1 MSNSNNKHILST
13 VSAGSVESNNSNR
26 HSRIILITT
35 ALPYSNG
42 SIHLGHV
49 LENIQAD
56 IWKRFQKA
64 NGNDCYFCCADDNH
78 GTAVMLAA
86 EKAGVTPETWI
97 EKVKTEHIQDLTGF
111 YIDYDNYYQTHSNEN
126 KQFSEAIFKILYN
139 KGLIKEQ
146 TIQQLF
152 DLDKQMFLADRFVKG
167 ECPHCHAPEQ
177 YGDNCEQC
185 GATYTAID
193 LINPISTLSN
203 SKPVIKDTTHYF
215 FELTKCKTILQEYIE
230 STPLQPEVVNKMND
244 WLNNL
249 KDWCISRD
257 EPYFGFEIPPVN
269 MVNNKS
275 LSVKSNKKYFY
286 VWLDAPIGYLASFKN
301 LCEQN
306 VNENLDFNQFFHND
320 LADLNKATLAS
331 PNTTELY
338 HFIGKD
344 IIQFHVLFWI
354 AILHSIGFR
363 LPNNICAHGYVNVNK
378 QKMSKSKGTFIT
390 AKEYLDSGLN
400 PEYLRY
406 YFASKLSN
414 KIEDIN
420 FDWLDFQNK
429 INTDLIGKYINIASR
444 TSKII
449 QKRLNNQII
458 IPNINNHVPSEFNLI
473 SKIHNEHKAILD
485 YYENLEYA
493 KAINKIMEL
502 TDMVNQFIDE
512 HQIWRLGCESEDE
525 INYLQKI
532 CGEIMMAFK
541 MISVYLAPVLPKT
554 IKKVAAFLN
563 LDMKSFNFDEI
574 LGFYQSSQNNH
585 ELLENKNNDEINP
598 QSVKHIAVTINP
610 YSHLMSRVNLD
621 EKSNPQ
627 LTKIKIQ
634 IG

>member
-1 MSNSNNKHILST
+1 MSNSTNKNNLS
-13 VSAGSVESNNSNR
+13 NKSNR
-26 HSRIILITT
+26 KILITT

-42 SIHLGHV
+42 LIHLGHV
-49 LENIQAD
+49 LEHIQAD
-56 IWKRFQKA
+56 IWKRFQIA
-64 NGNDCYFCCADDNH
+64 NGNECYFCCADDNH

-86 EKAGVTPETWI
+86 EKAGITPETWI

-139 KGLIKEQ
+139 KGLIKAQ

-167 ECPHCHAPEQ
+167 TCPHCHTTEQ

-193 LINPISTLSN
+193 LINPTSTLSN
-203 SKPVIKDTTHYF
+203 SKPIIKETTHYF
-215 FELTKCKTILQEYIE
+215 FELTKYKTILQEYIKY
-230 STPLQPEVVNKMND
+230 TPLQLEVVNKMND

-257 EPYFGFEIPPVN
+257 EPYFGFEIPIPI
-269 MVNNKS
+269 KS
-275 LSVKSNKKYFY
+275 TLINETSIFIDSNKKYFY

-301 LCEQN
+301 LCDSDDSK
-306 VNENLDFNQFFHND
+306 NLDFNQFFHNEH
-320 LADLNKATLAS
+320 NNATTYKS
-331 PNTTELY
+331 TELY

-363 LPNNICAHGYVNVNK
+363 LPNNIFAHGYVNVNK

-390 AKEYLDSGLN
+390 AREYLDSGLN

-449 QKRLNNQII
+449 QKRLNNQIF
-458 IPNINNHVPSEFNLI
+458 IPNLDMVNELSEFGLI
-473 SKIHNEHKAILD
+473 SKIYNPYTSILD
-485 YYENLEYA
+485 YYENREYA

-502 TDMVNQFIDE
+502 TDIVNQFIDE
-512 HQIWRLGCESEDE
+512 HQIWKLGYESEDE
-525 INYLQKI
+525 IIYLRKI
-532 CGEIMMAFK
+532 CSEIIIAFK
-541 MISVYLAPVLPKT
+541 IISVYLAPVLPET
-554 IKKVAAFLN
+554 IKKVADFLN
-563 LDMKSFNFDEI
+563 LDINSFNFDSI
-574 LGFYQSSQNNH
+574 LDFYPINIDMQNN
-585 ELLENKNNDEINP
+585 LDNVNIGNNG
-598 QSVKHIAVTINP
+598 HIIHTINL
-610 YSHLMSRVNLD
+610 YQHLMNRVVFASTN
-621 EKSNPQ
+621 
-627 LTKIKIQ
+627 T
-634 IG
+634 

>member
-1 MSNSNNKHILST
+1 MSNSNNKHILSTVST

-354 AILHSIGFR
+354 AILRSIGFR
-363 LPNNICAHGYVNVNK
+363 LPNNIFAHGYVNVNK

-390 AKEYLDSGLN
+390 AREYLDSGLN

-458 IPNINNHVPSEFNLI
+458 IPNLNNHVSSEFSLI
-473 SKIHNEHKAILD
+473 SKIHNQHKSILD
-485 YYENLEYA
+485 YYEKLEYA

-563 LDMKSFNFDEI
+563 LDMKSFNFDSI
-574 LGFYQSSQNNH
+574 LGFYPSNQNNS
-585 ELLENKNNDEINP
+585 ELLENKNNDEINYHC
-598 QSVKHIAVTINP
+598 VKYTVATINP
-610 YSHLMSRVNLD
+610 YSHLMSRVNLA
-621 EKSNPQ
+621 EN
-627 LTKIKIQ
+627 Q
-634 IG
+634 IHN

>member
-1 MSNSNNKHILST
+1 MNFTNHNPIEMLNPTNKNNLSK
-13 VSAGSVESNNSNR
+13 ESNR
-26 HSRIILITT
+26 KILITT

-49 LENIQAD
+49 LEHIQAD

-86 EKAGVTPETWI
+86 EKAGVTQETWI

-126 KQFSEAIFKILYN
+126 KQLSEDIFQILYN

-167 ECPHCHAPEQ
+167 DCPHCHTPEQ

-215 FELTKCKTILQEYIE
+215 FELTKCKKILQDYIE

-257 EPYFGFEIPPVN
+257 EPYFGFEIPLVN
-269 MVNNKS
+269 QTSSK
-275 LSVKSNKKYFY
+275 KKYFY

-301 LCEQN
+301 LCN
-306 VNENLDFNQFFHND
+306 KNIIKDLDFNHFFN
-320 LADLNKATLAS
+320 NELAS
-331 PNTTELY
+331 YSPNPTELY

-354 AILHSIGFR
+354 AILHSIRFR
-363 LPNNICAHGYVNVNK
+363 LPNNIFAHGYVNVNK

-420 FDWLDFQNK
+420 FDWLDFQHK

-449 QKRLNNQII
+449 QKRLNNTII
-458 IPNINNHVPSEFNLI
+458 IPNLSNHLSSEFGLI
-473 SKIHNEHKAILD
+473 SKIHNQHKSILD
-485 YYENLEYA
+485 YYENLEYT

-502 TDMVNQFIDE
+502 TDMVNQFIDK
-512 HQIWRLGCESEDE
+512 HQVWKLGCESEDE

-541 MISVYLAPVLPKT
+541 MISVYLTPVLPET

-563 LDMKSFNFDEI
+563 LDMKSFNFDSI
-574 LGFYQSSQNNH
+574 LGFYPSNQNNS
-585 ELLENKNNDEINP
+585 ELLENKNNDEINHHCMEHA
-598 QSVKHIAVTINP
+598 VVTINP
-610 YSHLMSRVNLD
+610 YSHLMSRVNLA
-621 EKSNPQ
+621 EN
-627 LTKIKIQ
+627 Q
-634 IG
+634 IPN